1 MADNERDVTAFCPR
15 CCEPFVLAVQR
26 LRVEYELDV
35 VEYACECDLTEDEYD
50 DLCEAAISAFE
61 AQEGER

>member
-1 MADNERDVTAFCPR
+1 MVDNDHEVTAFCPR
-15 CCEPFVLAVQR
+15 CGEPFVFAVQP
-26 LRVEYELDV
+26 LQVGYELDV
-35 VEYACECDLTEDEYD
+35 AEYACECDLTEDEWD